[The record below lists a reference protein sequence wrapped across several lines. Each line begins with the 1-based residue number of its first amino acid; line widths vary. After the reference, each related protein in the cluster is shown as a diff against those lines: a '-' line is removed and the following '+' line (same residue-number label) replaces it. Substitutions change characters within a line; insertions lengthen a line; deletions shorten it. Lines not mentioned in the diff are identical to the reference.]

1 MLFDY
6 KTFDPTKQNAIIEA
20 SAGTGKTFSVQEI
33 VKKLVFNDKYNKAQ
47 DAYKEEIANDN
58 LKKVLIVT
66 FTEKA
71 TGELKDR
78 IRKELEAELENRKE
92 ANLDSTSLSVN
103 FDINSFN
110 IFTIHSFC
118 QNSIKEF
125 CVDANLPIGLSVIT
139 NERYYLSNFIDNY
152 IREGDIYLE
161 IDDFINRDKKIKLDD
176 LKNRFIDVIGKYN
189 SDESIISLKYLEN
202 KSFNDYYAIDSV
214 FKSHCDNL
222 HKSSNPILKAY
233 HSFLS
238 TLTDFSVINQSFTY
252 NKNFSF
258 DDPNLNSIYSYFL
271 SVRNQSIRN
280 TGFCGNTFND
290 MLEHDRLNGNIL
302 NKHYNDLLVSNNPKA
317 ILLAYLICA
326 ASSLSKIN
334 FDMRSKHSLTSL
346 TSSDKKEN
354 DALEYISNISSNT
367 LKKDDAPDRYLVVKY
382 IKDLYNKWQDEKLKN
397 KQQSFNDMIQSVR
410 ERLATN
416 PNFKKA
422 LQEKYEFAIIDE
434 FQDTNQLQFDIF
446 KSIFMEDNNHRI
458 IVVGDPK
465 QSIYQFQ
472 GADLNVYD
480 KAKNEL
486 LKHSIVKGELYELK
500 TNWRSTEDIVNS
512 CNDFFKNDYFSRN
525 IKISTYNISFTTS
538 NYSGCGR
545 EVSYLGK
552 PIDAFWV
559 GGRLNPE
566 TSKFEGVDPDIYSEQ
581 LVKQIIDFC
590 SYIPGTKQTKLQ
602 IKPKNEIDEDGN
614 SIPQPFKNVTFSDF
628 TILYKTRTEAEHI
641 ERVLNRCGVPFIKF
655 KDKKL
660 FSSRECA
667 HFMAL
672 LEAVDAIDFTGSN
685 RGLFRKAL
693 FTDFFNLSL
702 SQIADEKYNRDDNDE
717 MNLLLSWRELAK
729 ERKWENL
736 VEHIIEDSNITK
748 RLCTTDKIQSLAIY
762 KQLADYIISYL
773 YDNNTISNL
782 INSLKDSA
790 KGSTEDN
797 EEGTVEV
804 GVDLN
809 SVKLMTIHA
818 SKGLQFPIVC
828 SIAGSRKKYLQSM
841 SYIYHDD
848 KNRKISF
855 EPKDSDVDDFL
866 EFKRLIYVDYTRAEY
881 LMLIPYYFN
890 TSSNTLGSI
899 LVKDTEKYIDPT
911 NSPANRFRKLI
922 CEEITYKDYKNLKD
936 QVKDILEQTVK
947 INDEIK
953 DSIEK
958 TSGIKHKTQ
967 KEQMDILSSLRSI
980 SFIKRSHKYSY
991 SDLAHGDDKTDNPL
1005 DSGETPLKNDEDNNE
1020 ISISDFDRDAL
1031 PVKGIYKE
1039 IEPNEIPANFPKG
1052 KEIGSALHKIFEN
1065 ADFTDYKSRGVNDS
1079 KLEVII
1085 KKAFKEF
1092 KLKEPESNS
1101 DTMKYVIEMVY
1112 SVLNSNLKVIN
1123 GSKEIACEPFKLSSI
1138 SKMNKKEEVDFNFNI
1153 FKNRQLYEYFN
1164 GSIDLLFRR
1173 KYDGGGYYSILDWK
1187 SDSLNETDLK
1197 NYYEFDYLKAHTT
1210 KHYAIQRVLYSYSLI
1225 KWLNKKYKETDLEIT
1240 FNKHF
1245 GGVYYVYIRG
1255 CSENTGNGIYS
1266 QTWKKFKDLED
1277 AYKEIV
1283 SSLIIKDETNILK
1296 LGGLKDDDIL

>member
-1 MLFDY
+1 MVFDY

-139 NERYYLSNFIDNY
+139 NERYYLNNFIDKY
-152 IREGDIYLE
+152 IREGNIYLE
-161 IDDFINRDKKIKLDD
+161 IDDFISRDIKINIDS
-176 LKNRFIDVIGKYN
+176 LKDRFIDVIGNYN
-189 SDESIISLKYLEN
+189 IDDNIISLKYLEN
-202 KSFNDYYAIDSV
+202 KSFKEYYNTNPL
-214 FKSHCDNL
+214 FKNHCDNL
-222 HKSSNPILKAY
+222 KNSSNAFSKAYYNYLTTVTDFSDLIKEINYNDSFTFDNPILDA
-233 HSFLS
+233 
-238 TLTDFSVINQSFTY
+238 T
-252 NKNFSF
+252 
-258 DDPNLNSIYSYFL
+258 YSYL
-271 SVRNQSIRN
+271 KSVKGKPQKN
-280 TGFCGNTFND
+280 TGFKGKTFTE
-290 MLEHDRLNGNIL
+290 MLDFDRLNGNIL
-302 NKHYNDLLVSNNPKA
+302 NDNYNKLIASTDFRA
-317 ILLAYLICA
+317 ILFKLALESKSGNNKIDYIQKHNVLDPLL
-326 ASSLSKIN
+326 SLN
-334 FDMRSKHSLTSL
+334 QVD
-346 TSSDKKEN
+346 SD
-354 DALEYISNISSNT
+354 AIEYISNISAST
-367 LKKDDAPDRYLVVKY
+367 LKKDDSPDKYLVVKY

-410 ERLATN
+410 ERISTN

-422 LQEKYEFAIIDE
+422 LQEKYDFAIIDE

-472 GADLNVYD
+472 GADLNVYEE
-480 KAKNEL
+480 AKTEMQGNTL
-486 LKHSIVKGELYELK
+486 VKGELYELK
-500 TNWRSTEDIVNS
+500 TNWRSTQNIIKS
-512 CNDFFKNDYFSRN
+512 CNDFFKDDYFSRN
-525 IKISTYNISFTTS
+525 IKGATYCIPFTPS
-538 NYSGCGR
+538 DYSGCGR

-559 GGRLNPE
+559 GGRENTE
-566 TSKFEGVDPDIYSEQ
+566 TKEFESVDPDIYSEQ
-581 LVKQIIDFC
+581 IVKQIIDFC

-602 IKPKNEIDEDGN
+602 IRTKNEKDEKGN
-614 SIPQPFKNVTFSDF
+614 IIPQPFRNVTFSDF
-628 TILYKTRTEAEHI
+628 TILYKVRSEAEHI

-655 KDKKL
+655 KDKRL
-660 FSSRECA
+660 FSSKECA
-667 HFMAL
+667 HFIAL
-672 LEAVDAIDFTGSN
+672 LEAVDAIDFTGNN
-685 RGLFRKAL
+685 RGLFKKAL

-702 SQIADEKYNRDDNDE
+702 SQIRDEKYNRDDNDE
-717 MNLLLSWRELAK
+717 MNLLLSWREIAK

-736 VEHIIEDSNITK
+736 VDHIFEDSNITK
-748 RLCTTDKIQSLAIY
+748 RLCTTDKIQSLTIY
-762 KQLADYIISYL
+762 RQLADYIISFL
-773 YDNNTISNL
+773 YDNNTIIDL
-782 INSLKDSA
+782 INNLKSSSV
-790 KGSTEDN
+790 GSTEDS

-828 SIAGSRKKYLQSM
+828 SIAGHKDKYTKSM
-841 SYIYHDD
+841 SYIYHD
-848 KNRKISF
+848 KSKRKLSF
-855 EPKDSDVDDFL
+855 ESKESDTDDQL
-866 EFKRLIYVDYTRAEY
+866 EFKRLIYVAYTRAEY
-881 LMLIPYYFN
+881 LMLIPFY
-890 TSSNTLGSI
+890 SSANNNKFGTI
-899 LVKDTEKYIDPT
+899 LTKDTEKYINHT
-911 NSPANRFRKLI
+911 
-922 CEEITYKDYKNLKD
+922 KDY
-936 QVKDILEQTVK
+936 VKLYC
-947 INDEIK
+947 DEIK
-953 DSIEK
+953 YKEYNSL
-958 TSGIKHKTQ
+958 KTQ
-967 KEQMDILSSLRSI
+967 VNEILKVNNSSAKTNNKTKVEQEKVLSELRST
-980 SFIKRSHKYSY
+980 SFNKRSHKYSY

-1005 DSGETPLKNDEDNNE
+1005 DSGETPLKNDEDNDE

-1079 KLEVII
+1079 KLEAII

-1173 KYDGGGYYSILDWK
+1173 KYDGGEYYSILDWK